1 MRRYGF
7 EFIKGSGADYN
18 ARNLIEAVFFGGI
31 ICFPFLTILNTQ
43 VTKNIGEVFLVV
55 FFLYALFGLLIEIL
69 PKIGLSLSL
78 LFSIS
83 ITLFFSVKLLNEL
96 TKVKFETLNILNLI
110 LIIAYATFV
119 SVVNTNLLRSHFS
132 QKNDL

>member
-1 MRRYGF
+1 
-7 EFIKGSGADYN
+7 
-18 ARNLIEAVFFGGI
+18 
-31 ICFPFLTILNTQ
+31 
-43 VTKNIGEVFLVV
+43 
-55 FFLYALFGLLIEIL
+55 
-69 PKIGLSLSL
+69 LSL